1 MTAGTSVLRSAAMI
15 VAGLATMV
23 ITTMVRLVLRITLS
37 KVFRPSFS
45 HSTHTFANSLLFLF
59 AHAVPLVPHM
69 REYRGMSMR
78 GTAMMAAG
86 FAMVAMVIGLA
97 VMVASAMVIGLA
109 VMVASVMVIGLAVV
123 TMMIG
128 LAVVVASAMVIG
140 LAVVAVVIGLAVM
153 VASAMVAVIIA
164 VLLAVVAMVIGLAVV
179 TMIASTIPA
188 FAGFLHAI
196 FPSFLHALPRLGLF
210 LFAHTVPAF
219 SPIRGTRFGF
229 APIILGRSFMVI
241 RKSGNSEERQ
251 YACGK
256 ACTDN
261 SVQPVCFLHLFTLFW
276 PSIGSCSFNK
286 FESTAKG

>member
-1 MTAGTSVLRSAAMI
+1 MTAGTGMRRRSAAMAAGTSVLRSAAMI

-78 GTAMMAAG
+78 GTAVMAAG

-97 VMVASAMVIGLA
+97 V
-109 VMVASVMVIGLAVV
+109 V
-123 TMMIG
+123 TMM
-128 LAVVVASAMVIG
+128 
-140 LAVVAVVIGLAVM
+140 IGLAVM

-164 VLLAVVAMVIGLAVV
+164 VLLAVVASAMVLGLAVV

>member
-1 MTAGTSVLRSAAMI
+1 
-15 VAGLATMV
+15 
-23 ITTMVRLVLRITLS
+23 
-37 KVFRPSFS
+37 
-45 HSTHTFANSLLFLF
+45 
-59 AHAVPLVPHM
+59 
-69 REYRGMSMR
+69 MR
-78 GTAMMAAG
+78 GTAVMAAG

-109 VMVASVMVIGLAVV
+109 VV
-123 TMMIG
+123 TMM
-128 LAVVVASAMVIG
+128 
-140 LAVVAVVIGLAVM
+140 IGLAVM

-164 VLLAVVAMVIGLAVV
+164 VLLAVVASAMVLGFAVVTMVIGLAVMVASAMVLGLAVV